1 MRYSIRWDME
11 RTLVAVLIA
20 TMAIIA
26 AEARAQNEVA
36 RAREILEASA
46 KAYKSLPALRDTLSY
61 VVSAP
66 GSQKETKRRST
77 DLAPARAFSSR
88 TRCSK
93 GWRWMRSSI

>member
-11 RTLVAVLIA
+11 RTSVAVLIA

-26 AEARAQNEVA
+26 AGARAQDEVA

-46 KAYKSLPALRDTLSY
+46 KAYTSVPALRDTLSY

-66 GSQKETKRRST
+66 GSQQETKT
-77 DLAPARAFSSR
+77 QGPDLAPAGVFSSR

-93 GWRWMRSSI
+93 RWR